1 MNPLGLVSEWD
12 FSRARFDLEDD
23 LVALGADL
31 APGTVV
37 AAYVNGVFPMG
48 LGEGGGEPMGW
59 WSPQRRGVLERG
71 AFHASRS
78 LRRSSRHFDVT
89 FDVAFDAV
97 IAACADPRRD
107 GAWITD
113 EIITAYTRLHEL
125 GVAHS
130 VEVWRGDELAGGLYG
145 LAIGGLFAGESMFH
159 HVTDASKVAL
169 GALAQAVYDED
180 DVPRLIDV
188 QWCTRH
194 LGSLGVTEISREAY
208 RTRLGRLV
216 TAPEIASFQGRVAV
230 LGNR

>member
-1 MNPLGLVSEWD
+1 MNPLDLVSEWD
-12 FSRARFDLEDD
+12 FSRARFDLDDD
-23 LVALGADL
+23 LVAMGADL
-31 APGTVV
+31 APGTIV

-48 LGEGGGEPMGW
+48 LGEGGAEPMGW

-89 FDVAFDAV
+89 FDAAFDAV
-97 IAACADPRRD
+97 ITACADPRRQ

-113 EIITAYTRLHEL
+113 GIVTAYTRLHEM

-159 HVTDASKVAL
+159 RVTDASKVAL
-169 GALAQAVYDED
+169 GALAQAVYERD

-188 QWCTRH
+188 QWRTSH
-194 LGSLGVTEISREAY
+194 LGSLGVTETPREAY
-208 RTRLGRLV
+208 RSRLGGLV
-216 TAPEIASFQGRVAV
+216 TAPPIASFEGRGTV